1 MSRVAEECRCNI
13 GQFFTQFERNTMSR
27 VLLWP
32 SNVAAGTPQKLNRR
46 DIENQKRWDKLRTRT
61 AVKGDRIQVLCVGR
75 AGGTGFDAGMFEDDK
90 TVFVVGEGK
99 GLLMPKLDRQ
109 CLGLKL
115 NETRK
120 FLLKPGEEG
129 HPQSERDESLVIQ
142 VPLGD
147 SNVNVGATVRINHEG
162 QLRLAMVADLS
173 NGMVT
178 LDMND
183 PLAGKVL
190 HYEVTLLSF
199 DMEVDRIKQLFPDP
213 VFVPDRIFELDELK
227 KFNGRNKMPIYIGK
241 L

>member
-1 MSRVAEECRCNI
+1 MLLVDGVVCLGVAEECRCNI

-61 AVKGDRIQVLCVGR
+61 AVSDKIQVLCVGR

-129 HPQSERDESLVIQ
+129 HPQSERDR
-142 VPLGD
+142 VPCHTSTLGRFKRKRWYNRTNK
-147 SNVNVGATVRINHEG
+147 SRRPIKASYG
-162 QLRLAMVADLS
+162 LRAIKW
-173 NGMVT
+173 NGHF
-178 LDMND
+178 
-183 PLAGKVL
+183 G
-190 HYEVTLLSF
+190 YE
-199 DMEVDRIKQLFPDP
+199 
-213 VFVPDRIFELDELK
+213 
-227 KFNGRNKMPIYIGK
+227 
-241 L
+241 